1 MIITLNSLL
10 VRLPIFT
17 SLVGFPGG
25 TDSKESTC
33 SVGDL
38 GLIPELG
45 RSIGGGH
52 GNPLQYYF
60 PENPHGQRSL
70 VGYNPWGSKESGMT
84 ERLSTRTSPLHLIL
98 ILKLHILLY
107 LRACSSVTSF
117 SLIYFL
123 NLYILVRL
131 VTFPKLGEVAFCRRC
146 PMCLRSALLWSPE
159 ICPLEVPCGLHG
171 SIYCDG

>member
-10 VRLPIFT
+10 VRLPIST

-33 SVGDL
+33 NVGDL

-45 RSIGGGH
+45 RSLGGGH
-52 GNPLQYYF
+52 GNPLQYYC

-70 VGYNPWGSKESGMT
+70 VGDNPWGSKESGMT
-84 ERLSTRTSPLHLIL
+84 ERLSTCKSPLHLIL

-107 LRACSSVTSF
+107 LRA
-117 SLIYFL
+117 
-123 NLYILVRL
+123 
-131 VTFPKLGEVAFCRRC
+131 
-146 PMCLRSALLWSPE
+146 
-159 ICPLEVPCGLHG
+159 
-171 SIYCDG
+171 